1 MSIVAGGGQTLI
13 CKNEKLIPIKFDCM
27 KKTENIYVAFEC
39 LNDEAQIRIASME
52 KAINRKELKQIWNH
66 YNELGLDA
74 LIKQVDQVISCALKR
89 LADAPCGERV
99 QKSLTDSDAFQNPA
113 FGSFLIYLLNACKI
127 VYQDYD
133 DYESGIPDAMNMAR
147 LELYTLPYNEVTR
160 KEAEDKIFSNI
171 DCDLFVRTFAESV
184 PKVLTLSQFTKTGRP
199 S

>member
-1 MSIVAGGGQTLI
+1 
-13 CKNEKLIPIKFDCM
+13 M

-89 LADAPCGERV
+89 LADAPCGKRV
-99 QKSLTDSDAFQNPA
+99 QKTLSQSGAFKNPA
-113 FGSFLIYLLNACKI
+113 FGTFMIHLFNACKI

-147 LELYTLPYNEVTR
+147 LEFYTLPYNEVTKR

-184 PKVLTLSQFTKTGRP
+184 PKVLTQSQFTKTDRP